1 MARSRQIHPFLA
13 AWPSSSPPTVASTST
28 CDHAPPVRHTTQSPL
43 GLPPCFEHKVTSS
56 RSRPHPP
63 SYWLNT
69 RNPTLDSLIHR
80 HVQTSAQPGCR
91 PGGPKPGYPQK
102 PSQTRVQQSLRRLQ
116 EEQAY
121 VVVVILESDEP
132 PTDTIADPRWASWNL
147 GVFVCIRC
155 SGIHR
160 GMGTHIS
167 RVKSVDLDSWTEEQ
181 MASILSWGN
190 ARANKYWEAKLAP
203 GHAPSESKI
212 ENFIRTKYELKRW
225 VMDGPMP
232 DPSTLDADGD
242 DDVPLNIVKEKQA
255 ISRNNST
262 RATGTAAAPPQPQ
275 RRQAAPMGDLIGGDD
290 PIPQRSSTAGPT
302 PGKMPPPKAEPAPP
316 KQTNKDSLLGLDFLG
331 ESTAPPRPS
340 SAASAGTSGA
350 QSRPDLK
357 QSILSLYA
365 SAPRPQV
372 QQQQSSASAGSF
384 GGMGSPTT
392 PTHQQQG
399 SLGGFND
406 AFSNLSMNNTTSP
419 KPAAADPFASFGSA
433 SSSRSPPAPSN
444 SSAFGNLGG
453 GSFFDAKPAQPTHQ
467 KKPSNSGFGDFGGFS
482 SPPPPSTTSPPPSQS
497 FSADLLSLDSAPP
510 PQTISSPPATI
521 ASPPASSSVFN
532 LSSPQPKPAQVSPPI
547 NPAPAPAATSSF
559 AGPGISGADVWG
571 GNAWGSNDT
580 ASTPS
585 AAPAP
590 APAQTST
597 STAANDFGG
606 GWGAPSSNSFAST
619 PIVPG
624 ASGGF
629 NPAPKV
635 QADEEFG
642 GWSSSTGQTGSSG
655 NKPAAG
661 GFSAADDDLFSNVWG

>member
-1 MARSRQIHPFLA
+1 MSRRAPNPA
-13 AWPSSSPPTVASTST
+13 ADRAAQNQATLKSLLKLEPN
-28 CDHAPPVRHTTQSPL
+28 
-43 GLPPCFEHKVTSS
+43 KVCADCK
-56 RSRPHPP
+56 
-63 SYWLNT
+63 
-69 RNPTLDSLIHR
+69 RNKH
-80 HVQTSAQPGCR
+80 
-91 PGGPKPGYPQK
+91 
-102 PSQTRVQQSLRRLQ
+102 
-116 EEQAY
+116 
-121 VVVVILESDEP
+121 
-132 PTDTIADPRWASWNL
+132 PRWASWNL

-232 DPSTLDADGD
+232 DPSTLDVEGD

-255 ISRNNST
+255 IERKTST
-262 RATGTAAAPPQPQ
+262 RVTSSAAAPQQQ
-275 RRQAAPMGDLIGGDD
+275 RRQPAPIGDLIGGDD
-290 PIPQRSSTAGPT
+290 PIPQRSSTAGPA
-302 PGKMPPPKAEPAPP
+302 PGKLPPPKAEAAPP

-340 SAASAGTSGA
+340 SAASATNSGG

-372 QQQQSSASAGSF
+372 QQQQSTASTGSF
-384 GGMGSPTT
+384 GSMGSPTA
-392 PTHQQQG
+392 PTHQQQQA
-399 SLGGFND
+399 SFGGFND
-406 AFSNLSMNNTTSP
+406 AFSNLSMNNTTSS
-419 KPAAADPFASFGSA
+419 KPAPADPFASFGSA
-433 SSSRSPPAPSN
+433 TRNRSPPLPSN
-444 SSAFGNLGG
+444 NNAFGNLGG
-453 GSFFDAKPAQPTHQ
+453 GSFFDTKPAQPVHQ

-482 SPPPPSTTSPPPSQS
+482 SQPAASTTSPPPSQS

-510 PQTISSPPATI
+510 PQTVSSPPPTTT
-521 ASPPASSSVFN
+521 SPPASTSVFN
-532 LSSPQPKPAQVSPPI
+532 LSSPQPKPAQISPPI
-547 NPAPAPAATSSF
+547 NPAPAPVATSSF
-559 AGPGISGADVWG
+559 AAPAISGADIWG
-571 GNAWGSNDT
+571 GNAWGSDT
-580 ASTPS
+580 VSTSSVAP
-585 AAPAP
+585 APAPAP

-597 STAANDFGG
+597 TLASNDFGG
-606 GWGAPSSNSFAST
+606 GWGAPSSSSFAST

-624 ASGGF
+624 TAGGF
-629 NPAPKV
+629 SPAPKV

-642 GWSSSTGQTGSSG
+642 GWSSSTGQPGTGG

-661 GFSAADDDLFSNVWG
+661 AFSAADDDLFSNVWS